1 MTPKLYFS
9 EFFLFPLTKVFT
21 IIYFLSS
28 LEDSDDFIVFCA
40 FIVPDWVYDVEASG
54 VIGKSLI

>member
-40 FIVPDWVYDVEASG
+40 FIVPD
-54 VIGKSLI
+54 

>member
-21 IIYFLSS
+21 IIYF
-28 LEDSDDFIVFCA
+28 FKF
-40 FIVPDWVYDVEASG
+40 FG
-54 VIGKSLI
+54 GFR